1 LKNWLGE
8 RLRARRGH
16 ETVASSLGYSWGETP
31 PVHRW
36 FQNLNT
42 PGDLEKAA
50 LEELPFIH

>member
-8 RLRARRGH
+8 RLRARRGN

-42 PGDLEKAA
+42 PGDLKKAA